1 MTKDNFTLAVVLFV
15 SYWNDSVPEVG
26 IYLDGKRLA
35 VEKLFKNQEIVK
47 FEYPVEL
54 DYGSHEISIKYENK
68 NKEDIF
74 WHDGK
79 RLRENFIKLEK
90 VFIDFVDL
98 GNLAKKDN
106 KTVAFF
112 NRDEFKI
119 KFTSPIYYWM
129 LHNVDKI

>member
-1 MTKDNFTLAVVLFV
+1 MTKDNFTLAVVLFT
-15 SYWNDSVPEVG
+15 SYWNNSIPEVG
-26 IYLDGKRLA
+26 IYLDGVLLSI
-35 VEKLFKNQEIVK
+35 EKLSKNQDIVK
-47 FEYPVEL
+47 FEYPIEL
-54 DYGSHEISIKYENK
+54 DYGNHEISIKYENK

-79 RLRENFIKLEK
+79 RLRENFIKIEK

-98 GNLAKKDN
+98 GNIAKKEN
-106 KTVAFF
+106 KTVSLF

-119 KFTSPIYYWM
+119 KFFSPIYYWM